1 MCLLLTCCQFNVYCC
16 VVISTAD
23 TDHMCEL
30 TPYIPEETVSRI
42 EAENIIGGF
51 ATIILQPQPH
61 SHIPPNEFS
70 DAV

>member
-1 MCLLLTCCQFNVYCC
+1 MLSGMFNCY

-23 TDHMCEL
+23 SNTADVWAD
-30 TPYIPEETVSRI
+30 TIPEETVSRI

-51 ATIILQPQPH
+51 ATIILQPQSRP
-61 SHIPPNEFS
+61 HIPPNEFS